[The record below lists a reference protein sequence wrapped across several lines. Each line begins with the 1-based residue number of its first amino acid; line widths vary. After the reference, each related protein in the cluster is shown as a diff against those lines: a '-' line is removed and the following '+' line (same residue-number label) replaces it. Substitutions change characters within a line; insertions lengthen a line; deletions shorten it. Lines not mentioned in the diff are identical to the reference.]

1 MVTSSP
7 FSARAVAARRSAIR
21 TVFDAAEGRSDL
33 IRLEIGE
40 PSFTTPEHIIEAA
53 RAAALAGFTGYTPNG
68 GYAATRALLAERI
81 ERVNGFRPAVEDV
94 VATPGAMNALFS
106 IYFALL
112 NPGDEVLLPTPGFPN
127 MDEMVRV
134 LGGEPVFYRLRRDAG
149 YLPDPEEIATLAGE
163 RTKAIFVNTPGNPTG
178 AVFPPSLVEELVEV
192 SERSGTWL
200 ISDEVYDDMLL
211 DDDVVHVSPA
221 RIAPDARVV
230 SVYSMSKIYAMT
242 GWRLGYCAA
251 PRELAALLRKLQE
264 PQTSCPSAISQKAAE
279 AALTGP
285 QGPIVA
291 MRDAYRERRDAALAA
306 ARDLGLSVFR
316 TQGTFYMVVDISS
329 CGLEPMDFTLRLLDE
344 GGVSVAPGEVFG
356 PGAAGVV
363 RVSLAVEPQ
372 PLVEGMRR
380 IASML
385 DRLGAEVTA

>member
-1 MVTSSP
+1 MATSSS
-7 FSARAVAARRSAIR
+7 FSTRAVAARRSAIR
-21 TVFDAAEGRSDL
+21 TVFDAAEGRTDL
-33 IRLEIGE
+33 VRLEIGE
-40 PSFTTPEHIIEAA
+40 PSFTTPGHIIEAA

-68 GYAATRALLAERI
+68 GYASTRALLADRI
-81 ERVNGFRPAVEDV
+81 ERVNGFRPAPEDV
-94 VATPGAMNALFS
+94 VVTPGAMNALFS

-134 LGGEPVFYRLRRDAG
+134 LGGEPVFYPLRADAG
-149 YLPDPEEIATLAGE
+149 YLPDPQEVAALITD
-163 RTKAIFVNTPGNPTG
+163 RTKAIFVNSPGNPTG
-178 AVFPPSLVEELVEV
+178 AVFPGALVEELVAV
-192 SERSGTWL
+192 SERAGAWL

-211 DDDVVHVSPA
+211 DDDVTHVSPA

-285 QGPIVA
+285 QEPIVA
-291 MRDAYRERRDAALAA
+291 MRDAYRERRDVAVAA
-306 ARDLGLSVFR
+306 ARDLGLSVSR
-316 TQGTFYMVVDISS
+316 TKGTFYMVVDVSAS
-329 CGLEPMDFTLRLLDE
+329 GLEPMDFTLRLLEE

-356 PGAAGVV
+356 PGGAGIV
-363 RVSLAVEPQ
+363 RISLAVEPE

-380 IASML
+380 IAAML
-385 DRLGAEVTA
+385 ARVEVSA